1 MRIGKIIGQ
10 VVATVKDPGLTGFR
24 LLIVQGLDERLRP
37 LGEPY
42 VAVDGIGCAGP
53 GDVVYLVMK
62 RDAAIALGDKPPV
75 DATIVGYI
83 DEVAV
88 EDCPG
93 GILKVRKSKHQF
105 STSNGG

>member
-10 VVATVKDPGLTGFR
+10 VVATVKDPELTGFR

-88 EDCPG
+88 EDGPG
-93 GILKVRKSKHQF
+93 GVLKVRKSKNQF